1 MSHRRKA
8 REVALKVLYALDVV
22 NRDVEGAIDQ
32 FWTNFDAPED
42 ARAFSSLLIE
52 GTWQKRDYLDELISR
67 HSENWSLMRM
77 ARVDRNILRM
87 AVYELLFCD
96 DIPPKVTLNE
106 AIDLGKIYGSENSG
120 SFINGILDALYAD
133 MRAPEVE
140 PNRII
145 KAKLELEKIKDS

>member
-8 REVALKVLYALDVV
+8 REVALKVLYSLDVI
-22 NRDVEGAIDQ
+22 NQDVERTIGL
-32 FWTNFDAPED
+32 FWANFDAPDD

-67 HSENWSLMRM
+67 HSENWSLSRM

-87 AVYELLFCD
+87 AVYELLFCN

-133 MRAPEVE
+133 MRSMDSNDEMAFKMKFQP
-140 PNRII
+140 
-145 KAKLELEKIKDS
+145 EKIKDN

>member
-8 REVALKVLYALDVV
+8 REVALKVLYSLDVI
-22 NRDVEGAIDQ
+22 NQDVERTIGL
-32 FWTNFDAPED
+32 FWANFDAPDD

-67 HSENWSLMRM
+67 HSENWSLSRM

-87 AVYELLFCD
+87 AVYELLFCN

-133 MRAPEVE
+133 MRSVDSNDEMAFKMKFQP
-140 PNRII
+140 
-145 KAKLELEKIKDS
+145 EKIKDN